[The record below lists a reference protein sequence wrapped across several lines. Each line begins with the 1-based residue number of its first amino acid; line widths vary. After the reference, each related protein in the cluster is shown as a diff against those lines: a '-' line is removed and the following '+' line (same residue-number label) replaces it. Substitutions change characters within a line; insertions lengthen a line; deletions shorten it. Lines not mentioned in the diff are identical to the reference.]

1 VSNQESLLPEEAVV
15 AVLEL
20 LQPLARAVV
29 LLLLPEKMARDKVEE
44 VVHKLLEATGELLT
58 DLEPRGQLARY
69 LLAEKVVRAIS
80 TVEAVEAVATSVE
93 VAVVPTLTARV
104 MTREQVEVDPLLQ
117 ILPTHQTL
125 RTSRASKAAWIGDD

>member
-20 LQPLARAVV
+20 LQPLAQAVV

-80 TVEAVEAVATSVE
+80 TVEGVEAVAISVE

-125 RTSRASKAAWIGDD
+125 RTSRASKAAMDW

>member
-44 VVHKLLEATGELLT
+44 VVHKLLEDTGELLT
-58 DLEPRGQLARY
+58 DLEHRGQLARC
-69 LLAEKVVRAIS
+69 LLAEKVARAIS
-80 TVEAVEAVATSVE
+80 TAEAVEAVAISAEVE
-93 VAVVPTLTARV
+93 AVPIRIARV
-104 MTREQVEVDPLLQ
+104 MTREPVEVDPLLQ

-125 RTSRASKAAWIGDD
+125 RTSRASKAAMDW